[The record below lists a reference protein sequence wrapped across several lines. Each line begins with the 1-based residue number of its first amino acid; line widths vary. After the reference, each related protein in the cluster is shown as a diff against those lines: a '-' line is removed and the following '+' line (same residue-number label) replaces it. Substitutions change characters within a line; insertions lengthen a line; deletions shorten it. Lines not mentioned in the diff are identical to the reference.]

1 MAAGAGRMS
10 QCEDMLVREIIM
22 TGAILDRIALEALVG
37 TGEIDTVIVA
47 FPDQQGR
54 LVGKRLTG
62 KHFVH
67 HVADEGIHAC
77 DYLLTVDMAM
87 EPLPGY
93 RSASW
98 DRGYGDFTVRPD
110 WGTAR
115 RLPWL
120 PGTAMILG
128 DPHDATGRAVAV
140 APRQVLRT
148 QVERAAAAGLR
159 FQMASELEGYLFK
172 ETFESAL
179 IKGYRNL
186 GRASRYLEDYHLF
199 QGTREEPVLRRLR
212 NEMGGAGVPM
222 EGTKGEWGRG
232 QVELNLEH
240 ADPLEMADRHALLK
254 HGAREIAEQQGMAL
268 TFMPKIAPDEAGSS
282 CHIHVSAWDGPAG
295 LRNLFWDQASEAT
308 GDAAT
313 MGGHSDTFRHF
324 LAGQLAMARAFSVLF
339 APTINAY
346 KRYQSLSWAP
356 TAIAWG
362 YDNRTCGFRVVGR
375 GRSFRIENRLPG
387 ADANPYLSFAA
398 MIGAG
403 LYGIA
408 HRLELPAAFDGNAYA
423 ATDVPRLPTTLREA
437 SQAFEGSVIARE
449 VLSDEVVDHY
459 ALTARHEADAYDRAV
474 TDWEMARYFEQG

>member
-1 MAAGAGRMS
+1 
-10 QCEDMLVREIIM
+10 M
-22 TGAILDRIALEALVG
+22 TGPILDRIALEALVA

-98 DRGYGDFTVRPD
+98 NRGYGDFTVRPD

-128 DPHDATGRAVAV
+128 DPHEATGRAVAV
-140 APRQVLRT
+140 APRQVLRA
-148 QVERAAAAGLR
+148 QVVRAAAAGLR

-172 ETFESAL
+172 ETFETAAV
-179 IKGYRNL
+179 KGYRNL
-186 GRASRYLEDYHLF
+186 GRASRYLEDYHLL

-212 NEMGGAGVPM
+212 NEMGAAGVPM

-240 ADPLEMADRHALLK
+240 TDPLEMADRHALLK

-268 TFMPKIAPDEAGSS
+268 TFMPKVAPDEAGSS
-282 CHIHVSAWDGPAG
+282 CHVHASAWDASGID
-295 LRNLFWDQASEAT
+295 NVFWDDAHGAT
-308 GDAAT
+308 DPT
-313 MGGHSDTFRHF
+313 KGGPTDTFRHF
-324 LAGQLAMARAFSVLF
+324 LAGQLALARDLSVLF

-356 TAIAWG
+356 TAITWG
-362 YDNRTCGFRVVGR
+362 HDNRTCGFRVVGR

-387 ADANPYLSFAA
+387 ADANPYLAYAA

-403 LYGIA
+403 MYGIA
-408 HRLELPAAFDGNAYA
+408 HRLELAPAFDGNAYA
-423 ATDVPRLPTTLREA
+423 ATDLPRLPTTLREA
-437 SQAFEGSVIARE
+437 FQALEGSAIARE
-449 VLSDEVVDHY
+449 VLGDEVVDHY

-474 TDWEMARYFEQG
+474 TDWEMVRYFEQG